1 MDNSSFLYFL
11 TEAKFQNS
19 MIPDLHKIIFIYLID
34 RPKVLRKLLNINFD
48 LNDFIDDL
56 LNQSNI
62 KSRYQVISSLEKY
75 LNERG
80 ELIELRNIK

>member
-1 MDNSSFLYFL
+1 MDDSSFLYFL

-19 MIPDLHKIIFIYLID
+19 MIPDLHKIIFISLID

-48 LNDFIDDL
+48 LNDFIDNL

-62 KSRYQVISSLEKY
+62 KSRYQIISSLEKY